1 MNYFKYFLPYIFNII
16 YIASVFWLINI
27 VCNEFGYISGY
38 GCDTSFKG
46 NYIYHAFIA
55 WFSGLFLNY
64 NGKKPGDLILVFLY
78 YFSLVPTILYLPK
91 QIMGNE
97 FDLVIYSLY
106 ISFCFIFIS
115 YFNNKIKIKFPLIE
129 VNHKWLIG
137 FIYCIVLTCFFILI
151 FNLGLKLSLPDI
163 TDVYGLRAEFKESSN
178 IYVGYAT
185 MLGGY
190 LFSPLLFILAL
201 KQSNKFLKV
210 IFIFTSIL
218 LSYVIFTSS
227 GLKSIAFS
235 LFVVLFFYFSLRNIK
250 NFGYFFSIFL
260 PSFLVINIIFFKVI
274 NIEIVVLHWLRR
286 VIVAP
291 GSNGAKFFE
300 YFVIYDNENT
310 KFAPHLISSYYY
322 NTIGSA
328 NSGFFGEAIGRFGWH
343 GLIFNSFILLLI
355 LIFSNGL
362 VKYVEANLLCALMI
376 LIGYALCNSSF
387 YTVLLSY
394 GFIPCILILYLFS
407 YSGYLRKN

>member
-1 MNYFKYFLPYIFNII
+1 MKYLSPYLFNAI
-16 YIASVFWLINI
+16 YIATVYWLINI
-27 VCNEFGYISGY
+27 VCSEFGYISGY
-38 GCDTSFKG
+38 GCDIGFKSSHV
-46 NYIYHAFIA
+46 YHAFMA
-55 WFSGLFLNY
+55 WFGGLFLNY
-64 NGKKPGDLILVFLY
+64 KGKKPGDLILVFLY

-91 QIMGNE
+91 QVVGND
-97 FDLVIYSLY
+97 FIILVYSLY
-106 ISFCFIFIS
+106 ILFCFIFIS
-115 YFNNKIKIKFPLIE
+115 YFNNKIKIKFPLVDIDY
-129 VNHKWLIG
+129 KWLIG
-137 FIYCIVLTCFFILI
+137 FIYFLVVTCFFILI
-151 FNLGLKLSLPDI
+151 FNLGFTLTLPDI
-163 TDVYGLRAEFKESSN
+163 TDVYGVRAEFKESSN

-201 KQSNKFLKV
+201 KQSNKWLKV
-210 IFIFTSIL
+210 IFIFTSIS

-235 LFVVLFFYFSLRNIK
+235 LFVVLFFYFSLRNIN

-260 PSFLVINIIFFKVI
+260 PSFIIINIVVFKLMGI
-274 NIEIVVLHWLRR
+274 KIVVLHWLRR

-300 YFVIYDNENT
+300 YFVVYNNENT
-310 KFAPHLISSYYY
+310 KYAPHLISEYYY

-328 NSGFFGEAIGRFGWH
+328 NSGFFGEAVGRFGWH
-343 GLIFNSFILLLI
+343 GLIINSFILLLI
-355 LIFSNGL
+355 LIFSNSL
-362 VKYVEANLLCALMI
+362 TKYIGANILCALMI

-407 YSGYLRKN
+407 YSGYLRKS